1 LARVGST
8 RYQVQKILQQHNGIG
23 SSKKNSRESSGLTG
37 ENGHAVSNQFH
48 SYASIDS
55 VRSTLY
61 NLGQYARQEHGVK
74 NMSHINVVIVKEWLK
89 DRDVVYNSA
98 SNDLSE
104 LRKVSEH
111 LGISKE
117 DIKEIRTH
125 AQQECRTSQKETR
138 AYTKLDKVQIAE
150 RSSITYQLMERY
162 GLRIAEA
169 SHINISKQLN
179 GNTLTVSSKGGK
191 IITKELSPSLVSKI
205 MQNAQNGVLS
215 QTYDTFSKDLND
227 AVENVGMKYNGTH
240 GLRHSYAQ
248 RRLSEGAKLSEVSVE
263 MGHTREEIT
272 LVYLR

>member
-1 LARVGST
+1 MARVGST

-23 SSKKNSRESSGLTG
+23 SSKKDSRETSGLTG
-37 ENGHAVSNQFH
+37 ENGHTVSNQFH

-55 VRSTLY
+55 ARSTLY
-61 NLGQYARQEHGVK
+61 NLGQYARTEHGVK
-74 NMSHINVVIVKEWLK
+74 DMSKINSNIVKEWLK

-104 LRKVSEH
+104 LRKVHEH

-125 AQQECRTSQKETR
+125 AKQECRTSSKETR
-138 AYTKLDKVQIAE
+138 AYQKLSKVRIAE
-150 RSSITYQLMERY
+150 RSAVTYELMERH

-169 SHINISKQLN
+169 SHINIAKQLH
-179 GNTLTVSSKGGK
+179 GNTLTVSAKGGK
-191 IITKELSPSLVSKI
+191 IIQKELTPSLVSKI
-205 MQNAQNGVLS
+205 IQNAQNGILS
-215 QTYDTFSKDLND
+215 QTYETFSKDLKD

-248 RRLSEGAKLSEVSVE
+248 RRLSEGAKLSEVSEE

-272 LVYLR
+272 LTYLR